1 MQGICVGAQGCCVGV
16 QGSYD
21 IFSKYIARY
30 VYFFVYFISA
40 KAIFLLILKSTHNL
54 KVHIFYV
61 FKSRFLFECRV
72 FAFEPRV
79 AALERRVPALS
90 R

>member
-1 MQGICVGAQGCCVGV
+1 VQGICVGAQGCCVGV

-40 KAIFLLILKSTHNL
+40 KYIFSKYIEINS
-54 KVHIFYV
+54 
-61 FKSRFLFECRV
+61 
-72 FAFEPRV
+72 
-79 AALERRVPALS
+79 
-90 R
+90 